1 MPLLLAPLNTDLKI
15 IRLLVNDK
23 VKKYL
28 ESLGLTVDTS
38 IRLLSKVNGN
48 VILMVKDGRLAI
60 DSNMANKILVA

>member
-38 IRLLSKVNGN
+38 IRLLSKANGS
-48 VILMVKDGRLAI
+48 VILMVKDGRLAL